1 MNSCELTASITA
13 LANALACRLTTEELD
28 LLGAVL
34 TQLADNLFTIS
45 AHRSACAPRTT
56 GK

>member
-34 TQLADNLFTIS
+34 TQLADTLFTIS